1 MFLALLDHIYFIL
14 NSLSFNITSSSLYE
28 QSETKLYNGSD
39 KDVSASG
46 GKLTKKESL
55 KVIDLLNYFLKL
67 TNPITFLHILIRLE
81 KFCEIAI

>member
-1 MFLALLDHIYFIL
+1 MVL
-14 NSLSFNITSSSLYE
+14 NQQFPPVCW

-55 KVIDLLNYFLKL
+55 KVKLLLKKI
-67 TNPITFLHILIRLE
+67 N
-81 KFCEIAI
+81 K

>member
-1 MFLALLDHIYFIL
+1 MY
-14 NSLSFNITSSSLYE
+14 S

-55 KVIDLLNYFLKL
+55 KVSDLKSAYVLLVRTLIHKTGIQSLK
-67 TNPITFLHILIRLE
+67 NGGGGCYI
-81 KFCEIAI
+81 

>member
-1 MFLALLDHIYFIL
+1 MNDW
-14 NSLSFNITSSSLYE
+14 LSSVYS

-55 KVIDLLNYFLKL
+55 KVNKLK
-67 TNPITFLHILIRLE
+67 
-81 KFCEIAI
+81 IA

>member
-1 MFLALLDHIYFIL
+1 MLLDLQF
-14 NSLSFNITSSSLYE
+14 SPVCS

-55 KVIDLLNYFLKL
+55 KVKDLKL
-67 TNPITFLHILIRLE
+67 APLE
-81 KFCEIAI
+81 NTPSL

>member
-1 MFLALLDHIYFIL
+1 MCLVERKHSSWLISYLFLLLNSYFI
-14 NSLSFNITSSSLYE
+14 SLVYS

-55 KVIDLLNYFLKL
+55 KVSELK
-67 TNPITFLHILIRLE
+67 P
-81 KFCEIAI
+81 A

>member
-1 MFLALLDHIYFIL
+1 MLQFSFLSTVKIL
-14 NSLSFNITSSSLYE
+14 RFSVFVSVS

-55 KVIDLLNYFLKL
+55 KVSESQPD
-67 TNPITFLHILIRLE
+67 IL
-81 KFCEIAI
+81 